1 MDKQYILEVTY
12 QNRNMSSVN
21 NVLDDICVDSEG
33 AIKEVRDYNDE
44 SQMWMMTKRNKD
56 YEESSFSEDDNDFES
71 QDGSDSNEDN

>member
-12 QNRNMSSVN
+12 QNMNMSSVN